1 MKGLFKIGTIAGIG
15 IFIHWTFTLLIAF
28 IIFINYKNGQNS
40 VQIAWS
46 VLFLLCIFITVLLH
60 ELGHALT
67 AKRYNIK
74 TKDITLLPI
83 GGIARLERLPEN
95 PLEELVVAIAGP
107 FVNFMLAFITQFFI
121 TIPQDSEELLVLLS
135 SGINANNFFLNFY
148 IVNLTLAVFNLI
160 PAFPMD
166 GGRVLR
172 ALLAFRMNRNTATQ
186 IAARIGQ
193 LIALCFILI
202 GIFSNPILILI
213 GLFVLFSAQVETE
226 SVEFKNLLKGYTV
239 RDVVMKEYQTIEA
252 DDTIKKAI
260 VILLESE
267 HRKFLVTQNDKLV
280 GTLNKNQ
287 IIKALSEKGEE
298 EFIYNVMDRSL
309 AYIDINTQ
317 LEKVIERLYEKKAS
331 VLIVNEND
339 QLAGI
344 LDADNLSEFI
354 LINSIKAKQ
363 SQINEY

>member
-1 MKGLFKIGTIAGIG
+1 MKGLFKLGTIAGIG

-28 IIFINYKNGQNS
+28 IIFINYRNGQNS

-107 FVNFMLAFITQFFI
+107 FVNFALAFITHFFI
-121 TIPQDSEELLVLLS
+121 TIPQDSEELLALMS

-172 ALLAFRMNRNTATQ
+172 ALLAFRLDRNTATK
-186 IAARIGQ
+186 IAARVGQ
-193 LIALCFILI
+193 FIALCFILI
-202 GIFSNPILILI
+202 GIISNPILILI
-213 GLFVLFSAQVETE
+213 GLFVIFSAQVETE
-226 SVEFKNLLKGYTV
+226 SAEFKNLLKGYTV
-239 RDVVMKEYQTIEA
+239 RDVVMREYQTIEE
-252 DDTIKKAI
+252 DEKIKKAI
-260 VILLESE
+260 AILLESE
-267 HRKFLVTQNDKLV
+267 HRKFLVTQNNKLV

-298 EFIYNVMDRSL
+298 EYVYNVMDRSL
-309 AYIDINTQ
+309 VFIDINTK
-317 LEKVIERLYEKKAS
+317 LEKVIEQLYEKKGS
-331 VLIVNEND
+331 VLMVNEND

-354 LINSIKAKQ
+354 MINSIRAKQ
-363 SQINEY
+363 SQSNEY

>member
-1 MKGLFKIGTIAGIG
+1 MKGLFKLGTIAGIG

-28 IIFINYKNGQNS
+28 IIFINYRNGQNS
-40 VQIAWS
+40 IQIAWS
-46 VLFLLCIFITVLLH
+46 VLFILCIFITVLLH

-107 FVNFMLAFITQFFI
+107 LVNFALAFITLFFI
-121 TIPQDSEELLVLLS
+121 EIPKDTEELLVLMS
-135 SGINANNFFLNFY
+135 SGINANNFFFNFY
-148 IVNLTLAVFNLI
+148 IVNLTLGVFNLI

-172 ALLAFRMNRNTATQ
+172 ALLSFRMNRNTATQ
-186 IAARIGQ
+186 IAARVGQ
-193 LIALCFILI
+193 FIALCFILI
-202 GIFSNPILILI
+202 GIVTNPILILI
-213 GLFVLFSAQVETE
+213 GLFVIFSAQIETE

-260 VILLESE
+260 AILLESE
-267 HRKFLVTQNDKLV
+267 HRKFLVTQNNKLV

-287 IIKALSEKGEE
+287 IIRALSEKGEE
-298 EFIYNVMDRSL
+298 EYIYNVMDRSL
-309 AYIDINTQ
+309 VYIDINTQ
-317 LEKVIERLYEKKAS
+317 LEKVIEQLYEKKGS
-331 VLIVNEND
+331 VLIVNENN

-363 SQINEY
+363 NHANEY

>member
-1 MKGLFKIGTIAGIG
+1 MKGLFKLGTIAGIG

-46 VLFLLCIFITVLLH
+46 VLFILCIFITVLLH

-83 GGIARLERLPEN
+83 GGIARLERFPEN
-95 PLEELVVAIAGP
+95 PAEELVVAIAGP
-107 FVNFMLAFITQFFI
+107 MVNFVLAFITQFFI
-121 TIPQDSEELLVLLS
+121 TIPEDSEELLALLS
-135 SGINANNFFLNFY
+135 SGINAHNFFLNFY
-148 IVNLTLAVFNLI
+148 IVNLTLGVFNLI

-172 ALLAFRMNRNTATQ
+172 ALLAFRMDRTTATQ

-193 LIALCFILI
+193 FIALCFILI
-202 GIFSNPILILI
+202 GIISNPILILI
-213 GLFVLFSAQVETE
+213 GLFVIFSAQVETE

-239 RDVVMKEYQTIEA
+239 RDVVMKEYQTIEE
-252 DDTIKKAI
+252 DEKIKKAI
-260 VILLESE
+260 AILLESE
-267 HRKFLVTQNDKLV
+267 HRKFLVTQNSRLV

-298 EFIYNVMDRSL
+298 EYIYNVMDRSL
-309 AYIDINTQ
+309 AYIDIDTE
-317 LEKVIERLYEKKAS
+317 LEKVIEQLYEKKGS
-331 VLIVNEND
+331 LLIVNEND
-339 QLAGI
+339 QLVGI

-354 LINSIKAKQ
+354 LINSIKAQQ
-363 SQINEY
+363 SQANEY

>member
-1 MKGLFKIGTIAGIG
+1 MKGLFKLGTIAGIG

-40 VQIAWS
+40 IQIAWS
-46 VLFLLCIFITVLLH
+46 VLFILCIFITILLH

-95 PLEELVVAIAGP
+95 PAEELVVAIAGP
-107 FVNFMLAFITQFFI
+107 IVNFVLAFITQLFI
-121 TIPQDSEELLVLLS
+121 TIPQNSEELLVLLS
-135 SGINANNFFLNFY
+135 SGINAHTFFLNFY
-148 IVNLTLAVFNLI
+148 IVNLTLGVFNLI

-172 ALLAFRMNRNTATQ
+172 ALLAFRLDRNTATI

-193 LIALCFILI
+193 LIALCFIFI
-202 GIFSNPILILI
+202 GIISNPILILI
-213 GLFVLFSAQVETE
+213 GLFVIFSAQVETE
-226 SVEFKNLLKGYTV
+226 SVEFKNLLEGYTV
-239 RDVVMKEYQTIEA
+239 RDVVMKEYQTIGA
-252 DDTIKKAI
+252 DEKVKKAI
-260 VILLESE
+260 AILLESE
-267 HRKFLVTQNDKLV
+267 HRKFLVIQNGGLV

-298 EFIYNVMDRSL
+298 EFIYNVMDKSL
-309 AYIDINTQ
+309 AYIDINTP
-317 LEKVIERLYEKKAS
+317 LEKVIEKVYEKKAS
-331 VLIVNEND
+331 VLIVNEKD
-339 QLAGI
+339 KLAGI

-363 SQINEY
+363 SQTNEY

>member
-1 MKGLFKIGTIAGIG
+1 MKGLFKLGTIAGIG

-28 IIFINYKNGQNS
+28 IIFINYRNGQNS

-107 FVNFMLAFITQFFI
+107 FVNFALAFITQFFI
-121 TIPQDSEELLVLLS
+121 TIPQDSEELLALMS

-172 ALLAFRMNRNTATQ
+172 ALLAFRMDRNTATQ
-186 IAARIGQ
+186 IAARVGQ
-193 LIALCFILI
+193 FIALCFILI
-202 GIFSNPILILI
+202 GIISNPILILI
-213 GLFVLFSAQVETE
+213 GLFVIFSAQAETE

-239 RDVVMKEYQTIEA
+239 RDVVMKEYQTIEE
-252 DDTIKKAI
+252 DEKIKKAI
-260 VILLESE
+260 AILLESE
-267 HRKFLVTQNDKLV
+267 HRKFLVTENNELV

-298 EFIYNVMDRSL
+298 EYIYNVMDRSL
-309 AYIDINTQ
+309 VYIDINTK
-317 LEKVIERLYEKKAS
+317 LEKVIEQLYEKKGS
-331 VLIVNEND
+331 VLMVNEND

-354 LINSIKAKQ
+354 MINSIKAKQ
-363 SQINEY
+363 SQSNEY

>member
-1 MKGLFKIGTIAGIG
+1 MKGLFKLGTIAGIG

-28 IIFINYKNGQNS
+28 IVFINYRNGQNS

-46 VLFLLCIFITVLLH
+46 VLFILCIFITVLLH

-95 PLEELVVAIAGP
+95 PSEELIVAIAGP
-107 FVNFMLAFITQFFI
+107 IVNFVLAFITQLFI
-121 TIPQDSEELLVLLS
+121 TIPQNSEEFLAQLS
-135 SGINANNFFLNFY
+135 GGVNAHNFFLNFY

-172 ALLAFRMNRNTATQ
+172 ALLALRLDRKTATI

-193 LIALCFILI
+193 SIAVGFIFI
-202 GIFSNPILILI
+202 GFFSNPFLILI
-213 GLFVLFSAQVETE
+213 GLFVIFSAQLETE
-226 SVEFKNLLKGYTV
+226 SVEFKNLLEGYTV
-239 RDVVMKEYQTIEA
+239 RDVVMKEYQIIEA
-252 DDTIKKAI
+252 DEKIKKAVAI
-260 VILLESE
+260 ILETE
-267 HRKFLVTQNDKLV
+267 HRKFLVTQNNSLV
-280 GTLNKNQ
+280 GTLNKDQ

-298 EFIYNVMDRSL
+298 AYIYDVMDKKID
-309 AYIDINTQ
+309 YIDINTP
-317 LEKVIERLYEKKAS
+317 LEIVIERVYEKKS
-331 VLIVNEND
+331 TFLLVKEND

-344 LDADNLSEFI
+344 LDSDNLSEFI
-354 LINSIKAKQ
+354 LINSIKQNK
-363 SQINEY
+363 IR

>member
-1 MKGLFKIGTIAGIG
+1 MKGLFKLGTIAGIS
-15 IFIHWTFTLLIAF
+15 IFIHWSFVLLIAF
-28 IIFINYKNGQNS
+28 IVFINYRNGQNS
-40 VQIAWS
+40 IQIAWS
-46 VLFLLCIFITVLLH
+46 VLFILCIFITVLLH

-67 AKRYNIK
+67 AKGYNIK

-83 GGIARLERLPEN
+83 GGIARLERIPED
-95 PLEELVVAIAGP
+95 PSEELVVAIAGP
-107 FVNFMLAFITQFFI
+107 IVNFVLAFITHFFI
-121 TIPQDSEELLVLLS
+121 TIPQNSEELLAQLS
-135 SGINANNFFLNFY
+135 GGINAQNFFLNFY

-172 ALLAFRMNRNTATQ
+172 ALLAFRLDRNTATK

-193 LIALCFILI
+193 SIAVGFIFI
-202 GIFSNPILILI
+202 GFFSNPFLILI
-213 GLFVLFSAQVETE
+213 GLIVIFSAQVETE
-226 SVEFKNLLKGYTV
+226 SVGFKNLLKGYTV

-252 DDTIKKAI
+252 DEKIKKAI
-260 VILLESE
+260 AFILESE
-267 HRKFLVTQNDKLV
+267 HRKFLVTQNERLV

-298 EFIYNVMDRSL
+298 EYIYNVMDKNL
-309 AYIDINTQ
+309 DYIDINTQ
-317 LEKVIERLYEKKAS
+317 LEKVIERVYEKKAS
-331 VLIVNEND
+331 VLIVTENE

-363 SQINEY
+363 SQTNEY

>member
-1 MKGLFKIGTIAGIG
+1 MKGLFKLGTIAGIG

-28 IIFINYKNGQNS
+28 IVFINYRNGQNS

-46 VLFLLCIFITVLLH
+46 VLFILCIFITVLLH

-95 PLEELVVAIAGP
+95 PSEELIVAIAGP
-107 FVNFMLAFITQFFI
+107 IVNFVLAFITQLFI
-121 TIPQDSEELLVLLS
+121 TIPQNSEEFLAQLS
-135 SGINANNFFLNFY
+135 GGVNAHNFFLNFY

-172 ALLAFRMNRNTATQ
+172 ALLALRLDRKTATI

-193 LIALCFILI
+193 SIAVGFIFI
-202 GIFSNPILILI
+202 GFFSNPFLILI
-213 GLFVLFSAQVETE
+213 GLFVIFLAQLETE
-226 SVEFKNLLKGYTV
+226 SVEFKNLLEGYTV
-239 RDVVMKEYQTIEA
+239 RDVVMKEYQIIEA
-252 DDTIKKAI
+252 DEKIKKAVAI
-260 VILLESE
+260 ILETE
-267 HRKFLVTQNDKLV
+267 HRKFLVTQNNSLV
-280 GTLNKNQ
+280 GTLNKDQ

-298 EFIYNVMDRSL
+298 AYIYDVMDKKID
-309 AYIDINTQ
+309 YIDINTP
-317 LEKVIERLYEKKAS
+317 LEKVIERVYEKKS
-331 VLIVNEND
+331 TILLVNEND

-344 LDADNLSEFI
+344 LDAGNLSEFI
-354 LINSIKAKQ
+354 LINSIKQNK
-363 SQINEY
+363 IR

>member
-1 MKGLFKIGTIAGIG
+1 MKGLFKLGTIAGIG

-28 IIFINYKNGQNS
+28 IIFINYRNGQNS

-107 FVNFMLAFITQFFI
+107 FVNFALAFITQFFI
-121 TIPQDSEELLVLLS
+121 TIPQDSEELLALMS

-172 ALLAFRMNRNTATQ
+172 ALLAFRMDRNTATQ
-186 IAARIGQ
+186 IAARVGQ
-193 LIALCFILI
+193 FIALCFILI
-202 GIFSNPILILI
+202 GIISNPILILI
-213 GLFVLFSAQVETE
+213 GLFVIFSAQAETE

-239 RDVVMKEYQTIEA
+239 RDVVMKEYQTIEE
-252 DDTIKKAI
+252 DEKIKKAI
-260 VILLESE
+260 AILLESE
-267 HRKFLVTQNDKLV
+267 HRKFLVTQNNKLV

-298 EFIYNVMDRSL
+298 EYIYNVMDRSL
-309 AYIDINTQ
+309 VYIDINTK
-317 LEKVIERLYEKKAS
+317 LEKVIEQLYEKKGS
-331 VLIVNEND
+331 VLMVNEND

-363 SQINEY
+363 SQSNEY

>member
-1 MKGLFKIGTIAGIG
+1 MKGLFKLGTIAGIG

-28 IIFINYKNGQNS
+28 IIFINYRNGQNS

-60 ELGHALT
+60 ELGHTLT

-74 TKDITLLPI
+74 TKDIILLPI

-95 PLEELVVAIAGP
+95 PLEELIVAIAGP
-107 FVNFMLAFITQFFI
+107 LVNFALAFIAQFFI
-121 TIPQDSEELLVLLS
+121 TIPEDSEELLALMS

-148 IVNLTLAVFNLI
+148 LVNLTLAVFNLI

-172 ALLAFRMNRNTATQ
+172 ALLAFRMDRNTATQ
-186 IAARIGQ
+186 IAARVGQ
-193 LIALCFILI
+193 FIALCFILI
-202 GIFSNPILILI
+202 GIISNPILILI
-213 GLFVLFSAQVETE
+213 GLFVIFSAQVETE
-226 SVEFKNLLKGYTV
+226 SVAFKNLLKGYTV
-239 RDVVMKEYQTIEA
+239 RDVVMKEYQTIEE
-252 DDTIKKAI
+252 DEKIKKAI
-260 VILLESE
+260 AILLESE
-267 HRKFLVTQNDKLV
+267 HRKFLVTQNNKLV

-287 IIKALSEKGEE
+287 IIKALSEEGEE
-298 EFIYNVMDRSL
+298 EYIYNVMDRSL
-309 AYIDINTQ
+309 VYIDINTQ
-317 LEKVIERLYEKKAS
+317 LEKVIEQLYEKKGS

-354 LINSIKAKQ
+354 MINSIKAKQ
-363 SQINEY
+363 NQANEY